1 MPAHTFGIVGAEGGI
16 GGAEGGGESEP
27 SLITL
32 GASSIS
38 AIVVLGE
45 MHSPLAKSVHPP
57 MGAPKAQDLRQSMG
71 PKG

>member
-1 MPAHTFGIVGAEGGI
+1 MPAHTFSIVGAEGGI

-38 AIVVLGE
+38 LVVLE
-45 MHSPLAKSVHPP
+45 ETQLPLA
-57 MGAPKAQDLRQSMG
+57 
-71 PKG
+71 